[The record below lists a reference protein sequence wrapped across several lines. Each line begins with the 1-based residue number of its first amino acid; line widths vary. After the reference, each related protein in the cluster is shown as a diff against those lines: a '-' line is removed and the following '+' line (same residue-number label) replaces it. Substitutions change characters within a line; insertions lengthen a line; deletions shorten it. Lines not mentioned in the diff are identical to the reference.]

1 MNKNYRI
8 NFQYMGG
15 ECIGKDEWEFDKAII
30 KINKKG
36 MRRKGIKKELW
47 LLGLIDE
54 LSLIDFCYKI
64 KENDEQIILKL
75 VYFNFDWFKEGCNII
90 SQEKCFDECKDK
102 NNKYEKIMKKEKV
115 KNYEIDFYYRPHSYC
130 VLQRQCINKSEV
142 ESQDINKNE
151 LNFDEMPFGYTG

>member
-47 LLGLIDE
+47 FLMNV
-54 LSLIDFCYKI
+54 KI
-64 KENDEQIILKL
+64 KII
-75 VYFNFDWFKEGCNII
+75 N
-90 SQEKCFDECKDK
+90 
-102 NNKYEKIMKKEKV
+102 MKK
-115 KNYEIDFYYRPHSYC
+115 S
-130 VLQRQCINKSEV
+130 
-142 ESQDINKNE
+142 
-151 LNFDEMPFGYTG
+151 